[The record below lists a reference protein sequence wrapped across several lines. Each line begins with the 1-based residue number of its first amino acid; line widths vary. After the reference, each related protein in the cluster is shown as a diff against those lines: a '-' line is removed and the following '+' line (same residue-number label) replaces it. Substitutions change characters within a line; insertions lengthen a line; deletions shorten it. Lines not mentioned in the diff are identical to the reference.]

1 MPMAFLTLYL
11 LLTAFVK
18 GLSEGLEDVL
28 DCSPQFEPVFE
39 ARTTGRRK
47 RPTEEVVSLQIM
59 LLIIGGIMSAI
70 VLIMYVLHVPL
81 SAFPG

>member
-1 MPMAFLTLYL
+1 MALAFLTRYL

-18 GLSEGLEDVL
+18 GLSEGLAKEL

-39 ARTTGRRK
+39 AITTGRRE
-47 RPTEEVVSLQIM
+47 RPTEEVVNLQIL

-81 SAFPG
+81 PTFPG